1 MMTLT
6 LKQRLMT
13 IALSSLL
20 ALVSASPVLAAD
32 FSQGEITQVHQ
43 FQKNYADLDKT
54 RYDRNSLYE
63 KSPVFGS

>member
-6 LKQRLMT
+6 LKQRLMI

-32 FSQGEITQVHQ
+32 FSQGEITQVHP
-43 FQKNYADLDKT
+43 NC
-54 RYDRNSLYE
+54 
-63 KSPVFGS
+63 